1 MVMVGTD
8 LHAELEDLVGWH
20 RRNRATSVE
29 QFTVRKGLCAG
40 HRFED
45 SKASASVTWPSASA
59 ANIRAL
65 ELMVQNNGMAS
76 LVFGSWQ

>member
-8 LHAELEDLVGWH
+8 LHAEFEDLVGWH

-40 HRFED
+40 HRFEEFQGL
-45 SKASASVTWPSASA
+45 SQCHV
-59 ANIRAL
+59 AL
-65 ELMVQNNGMAS
+65 GLSGEHPR
-76 LVFGSWQ
+76 FGVDGPK